1 MPRKM
6 SEQDKAFIKKH
17 WGDMSVPE
25 IAKSIGFS
33 TSPVYRMGQRLGLG
47 TKPRIKPTSK
57 QARAQ
62 GGESKPQSFYE
73 QVASVFAELVS
84 ERERLLSQL
93 NSLDGIE
100 EDERGRV
107 AQQRAGLNSRLSRVE
122 DILVDIEPIA
132 EETEAL
138 KPRAPDALHEL
149 TNFTDL
155 VEYLTSKEARRKE
168 GKLVAKVQAATNLV
182 MQDWTTNLHEYEDG
196 EVDFICMSAD
206 SFSQES

>member
-1 MPRKM
+1 
-6 SEQDKAFIKKH
+6 
-17 WGDMSVPE
+17 
-25 IAKSIGFS
+25 
-33 TSPVYRMGQRLGLG
+33 MGQRLGLG
-47 TKPRIKPTSK
+47 TKPRVKPENK
-57 QARAQ
+57 QEGAQCRAA
-62 GGESKPQSFYE
+62 KKVSFYE
-73 QVASVFAELVS
+73 QVAAVFSELVT
-84 ERERLLSQL
+84 ERQRLLGQL
-93 NSLDGIE
+93 NALDGIG

-132 EETEAL
+132 EEAEAL
-138 KPRAPDALHEL
+138 RPRTPDALHEI

-206 SFSQES
+206 SVSQES